1 MEERR
6 IIVFFFLDVLRY
18 RLADSVSF
26 EAKKKK
32 KKDWIGIAF
41 DELLKLSIRSKVKF
55 DLESNCESCP
65 FESNSKSILLD
76 SYIFTRASIPPF
88 NKEEILFC
96 KTIKRVIIYHV
107 YSFKDYGNTNWY
119 ITRQEIVELKKSL
132 KILNAELII
141 FTYFKSEISA
151 RDSALC

>member
-32 KKDWIGIAF
+32 NWLAITF
-41 DELLKLSIRSKVKF
+41 DELLKLSNRSKVKF